1 MDAHRDGPCPSVARI
16 FGSLRACGRGR
27 ARATPTERGRR
38 LMQLYLRLLQFLR
51 LYWGRLVAAAICSG
65 LVAAFTGAYAWLV
78 RPAIDEVFINRN
90 ETWLILLPV
99 VLMAVSAL
107 KGVASYG
114 QTYLMVYVGT
124 RVVTDIRQQ
133 LFGHL
138 MRLPISFHLQNPSS
152 RMMSRVI
159 NDVNW
164 IQNAVSGVLKDLFQQ
179 SLTFLV
185 LLGVVFYQNWRL
197 TLLSIVVIPLSVYP
211 MVRFGARLRRLATT
225 GQERTADMSTAL
237 QETLTGIRIVKGFT
251 REAAE
256 DRRFAR
262 VNEAYCRTWMKS
274 TQVSAFTSPVLE
286 TVGVL
291 GVAGIIW
298 YGGWQVMHGTMT
310 SGTFF
315 SFLTAVFL
323 MYNPVKRL
331 ASANNSIQQALS
343 AAERVFAVLDVPTE
357 AAQDT
362 GVRNLDGVRSAIE
375 LRDVSFQYEGVET
388 WALQGISLT
397 VKAGEVLA
405 LVGSSG
411 AGKTTLVNLI
421 PRFYD
426 PTKGAILIDGVD
438 LREIRLAA
446 LRRQIGIVSQETLL
460 FDDTV
465 RNNIA
470 YGRDDVTDDAIVE
483 AARAAFAHD
492 FIVRMPNGY
501 DTLIGENGVKLSGGE
516 RQRLAIARALLRNPP
531 ILILD
536 EATSSLDTESER
548 MVQMALANL
557 MKDRT
562 TFVIAHRLST
572 VQRASRI
579 VVLADG
585 RIVEIGRHEDLL
597 AGGGTYQRL
606 YQMQFQNGGEDMPT

>member
-1 MDAHRDGPCPSVARI
+1 MR
-16 FGSLRACGRGR
+16 
-27 ARATPTERGRR
+27 
-38 LMQLYLRLLQFLR
+38 LYLRLLEYMR
-51 LYWGRLVAAAICSG
+51 PYWARLVAAGICSG
-65 LVAAFTGAYAWLV
+65 LVAGFTGAYVWLV
-78 RPAIDEVFINRN
+78 RPALDEIFINKN
-90 ETWLILLPV
+90 TTWLILLPAA
-99 VLMAVSAL
+99 LMAVSVL

-133 LFGHL
+133 LFSHL
-138 MRLPISFHLQNPSS
+138 MRLPIGFHLRNPSS

-159 NDVNW
+159 NDANW

-185 LLGVVFYQNWRL
+185 LLGVVFYQNWQL

-211 MVRFGARLRRLATT
+211 MVRFGNRLRRIATT
-225 GQERTADMSTAL
+225 GQERTADMTTAL
-237 QETLTGIRIVKGFT
+237 QETLTGVRIVKGFT

-262 VNEAYCRTWMKS
+262 INEAYFRTWMKS
-274 TQVSAFTSPVLE
+274 AQVSAITSPVLE
-286 TVGVL
+286 AVGVI
-291 GVAGIIW
+291 GVTGIIW
-298 YGGWQVMHGTMT
+298 YGGLQVIQGTMT
-310 SGTFF
+310 PGTFF

-323 MYNPVKRL
+323 IYNPVKRL
-331 ASANNSIQQALS
+331 ASVNNMIQQALS

-357 AAQDT
+357 AASDT
-362 GVRNLDGVRSAIE
+362 GVRSFDGVRSTIE
-375 LRDVSFQYEGVET
+375 LRGVSFRYEGAET

-397 VKAGEVLA
+397 VQTGEVLA
-405 LVGSSG
+405 IVGSSG

-426 PTKGAILIDGVD
+426 PTQGAILIDGVD

-470 YGRDDVTDDAIVE
+470 YGKDDVTDEAISK
-483 AARAAFAHD
+483 AARAAFAHE
-492 FIVRMPNGY
+492 FIMRMPSGY

-557 MKDRT
+557 MQGRT

-579 VVLADG
+579 VVLAGG
-585 RIVEIGRHEDLL
+585 RIVEIGHHEDLL
-597 AGGGTYQRL
+597 AKAGTYQRL
-606 YQMQFQNGGEDMPT
+606 YQMQFQSGGGEDAPA

>member
-1 MDAHRDGPCPSVARI
+1 
-16 FGSLRACGRGR
+16 
-27 ARATPTERGRR
+27 
-38 LMQLYLRLLQFLR
+38 
-51 LYWGRLVAAAICSG
+51 
-65 LVAAFTGAYAWLV
+65 
-78 RPAIDEVFINRN
+78 
-90 ETWLILLPV
+90 
-99 VLMAVSAL
+99 
-107 KGVASYG
+107 
-114 QTYLMVYVGT
+114 MVYVGT
-124 RVVTDIRQQ
+124 RVVTDLRRQ

-138 MRLPISFHLQNPSS
+138 LRLPVGFHLKNPSS

-211 MVRFGARLRRLATT
+211 MIRFGNRLRRLATT
-225 GQERTADMSTAL
+225 GQERTADMATAL

-251 REAAE
+251 REAGE

-262 VNEAYCRTWMKS
+262 INESYFRTWMKS
-274 TQVSAFTSPVLE
+274 TQVSAVTSPVLE
-286 TVGVL
+286 TVGVI

-298 YGGWQVMHGTMT
+298 YGGSQVIRGTMT
-310 SGTFF
+310 PGTFF

-331 ASANNSIQQALS
+331 ASANNTIQQALA
-343 AAERVFAVLDVPTE
+343 AAERVFGVLDVATE
-357 AAQDT
+357 AATDT
-362 GVRNLDGVRSAIE
+362 GTRGLDGVRSAIE
-375 LRDVSFQYEGVET
+375 LRGVSFRYDGVES
-388 WALQGISLT
+388 WALRDISLT

-426 PTKGAILIDGVD
+426 PTAGALLIDGVD

-446 LRRQIGIVSQETLL
+446 LRRRIGIVSQETLL

-470 YGRDDVTDDAIVE
+470 YGQDEATDE
-483 AARAAFAHD
+483 AVIQAAQAAYAHE
-492 FIVRMPNGY
+492 FIMRLPNGY

-557 MKDRT
+557 MTGRT

-572 VQRASRI
+572 VQRADRI
-579 VVLADG
+579 AVLADG
-585 RIVEIGRHEDLL
+585 RLVDIGRHEDLL
-597 AGGGTYQRL
+597 ARAGVYQRL
-606 YQMQFQNGGEDMPT
+606 YQMQFQDNGGEDGPA

>member
-1 MDAHRDGPCPSVARI
+1 
-16 FGSLRACGRGR
+16 
-27 ARATPTERGRR
+27 
-38 LMQLYLRLLQFLR
+38 MQLYLRLLQCLR

-90 ETWLILLPV
+90 ETWLLLLPV
-99 VLMAVSAL
+99 ALMAVSAL

-138 MRLPISFHLQNPSS
+138 MRLPISFHLKNPSS

-164 IQNAVSGVLKDLFQQ
+164 IQNAVAGVLKDLFQQ

-185 LLGVVFYQNWRL
+185 LLGVVLYQNWRL
-197 TLLSIVVIPLSVYP
+197 TLLAIVVIPLSVYP

-262 VNEAYCRTWMKS
+262 VNEAYFRTWMKS

-362 GVRNLDGVRSAIE
+362 GIRNLDGVRSAIE
-375 LRDVSFQYEGVET
+375 LRDVSFRYEGVET

-426 PTKGAILIDGVD
+426 PTQGAILIDGVD

-446 LRRQIGIVSQETLL
+446 LRGQIGIVSQETLL

-470 YGRDDVTDDAIVE
+470 YGRDDVTEDTIIE
-483 AARAAFAHD
+483 AAQAAYAHD

-557 MKDRT
+557 MKGRT

-579 VVLADG
+579 VVLAGG

-597 AGGGTYQRL
+597 AGAGTYQRL
-606 YQMQFQNGGEDMPT
+606 YQMQFQNGGEDVSS

>member
-1 MDAHRDGPCPSVARI
+1 MG
-16 FGSLRACGRGR
+16 
-27 ARATPTERGRR
+27 
-38 LMQLYLRLLQFLR
+38 LYVRLLHYLKPYWAR
-51 LYWGRLVAAAICSG
+51 LALAVICSG

-78 RPAIDEVFINRN
+78 RPALDEIFINKN
-90 ETWLILLPV
+90 ATWLILLPGALLV
-99 VLMAVSAL
+99 VSVL

-114 QTYLMVYVGT
+114 QSYLMVYVGS
-124 RVVTDIRQQ
+124 RVVADIRQR

-138 MRLPISFHLQNPSS
+138 MRLPVGFHMRNPSS
-152 RMMSRVI
+152 RMTSRVI

-179 SLTFLV
+179 SLTFLT

-197 TLLSIVVIPLSVYP
+197 TLLSIVVIPLSIYP
-211 MVRFGARLRRLATT
+211 MIRFGNRLRRIATT

-256 DRRFAR
+256 DRRFAGI
-262 VNEAYCRTWMKS
+262 NEAYFRTWMKS
-274 TQVSAFTSPVLE
+274 TQTSAFTSPVLE
-286 TVGVL
+286 VVGVI
-291 GVAGIIW
+291 GVVGIIW
-298 YGGWQVMHGTMT
+298 YGGVQVIRGTMT
-310 SGTFF
+310 PGTFF

-323 MYNPVKRL
+323 MYNPIKRL
-331 ASANNSIQQALS
+331 ASANNTIQQALS

-357 AAQDT
+357 AASDAGVQDL
-362 GVRNLDGVRSAIE
+362 NGVRSSVE
-375 LRDVSFQYEGVET
+375 LRGVSFQYEGVET
-388 WALQGISLT
+388 WALQDISLT
-397 VKAGEVLA
+397 VRPGEVLA

-426 PTKGAILIDGVD
+426 PTAGAILVDGVD

-465 RNNIA
+465 QNNIA
-470 YGRDDVTDDAIVE
+470 YGKDEVTDEKIIE
-483 AARAAFAHD
+483 AAQAAFAHE
-492 FIVRMPNGY
+492 FIMRLPNGY
-501 DTLIGENGVKLSGGE
+501 ETLIGENGVKLSGGE

-531 ILILD
+531 VLILD

-557 MKDRT
+557 MKGRT

-572 VQRASRI
+572 VQRADRI
-579 VVLADG
+579 AVLDRG
-585 RIVEIGRHEDLL
+585 RLVEVGRHEELL
-597 AGGGTYQRL
+597 ACGGTYHRL
-606 YQMQFQNGGEDMPT
+606 YQMQFLADGEDEVKR

>member
-1 MDAHRDGPCPSVARI
+1 MR
-16 FGSLRACGRGR
+16 
-27 ARATPTERGRR
+27 
-38 LMQLYLRLLQFLR
+38 LYLRLLEYIR
-51 LYWGRLVAAAICSG
+51 PYWGRLLIAAVCSGAVAA
-65 LVAAFTGAYAWLV
+65 LTGAYAWLV
-78 RPAIDEVFINRN
+78 RPALDEIFINKN
-90 ETWLILLPV
+90 ETWLYLLPV
-99 VLMAVSAL
+99 ALLAVSVL
-107 KGVASYG
+107 KGVCGYG
-114 QTYLMVYVGT
+114 QSYLMIFVGS

-138 MRLPISFHLQNPSS
+138 MRLPIGFHLKNPSS
-152 RMMSRVI
+152 RMLSRVV

-185 LLGVVFYQNWRL
+185 LLGVILYQNWRL
-197 TLLSIVVIPLSVYP
+197 ALFSIVVIPLSAYP
-211 MVRFGARLRRLATT
+211 MVRFGNQLRKIAAT

-237 QETLTGIRIVKGFT
+237 QETLTGVRIVKGFT

-256 DRRFAR
+256 GERFAKY
-262 VNEAYCRTWMKS
+262 NEAYFRTNMKS
-274 TQVSAFTSPVLE
+274 TQVSSITSPVLE
-286 TVGVL
+286 AVGVI

-298 YGGWQVMHGTMT
+298 YGGAQVIQGAMT
-310 SGTFF
+310 PGTFF

-323 MYNPVKRL
+323 MYTPIKRV
-331 ASANNSIQQALS
+331 ASANNTIQQAL
-343 AAERVFAVLDVPTE
+343 AAADRVFTVLDVPTE
-357 AAQDT
+357 AARDT
-362 GVRNLDGVRSAIE
+362 GMRDLDGVRSAIE
-375 LRDVSFQYEGVET
+375 LRAVSFRYEGIEA
-388 WALQGISLT
+388 WALQDISLR
-397 VKAGEVLA
+397 VSPGEVLA

-421 PRFYD
+421 PRFHD
-426 PTKGAILIDGVD
+426 PTAGAILIDGVD

-470 YGRDDVTDDAIVE
+470 YGKDEVTEDGITDAAK
-483 AARAAFAHD
+483 AAYAHE
-492 FIVRMPNGY
+492 FVTRLPNGY

-557 MKDRT
+557 MKGRT

-572 VQRASRI
+572 VQRADRI
-579 VVLADG
+579 AVLAGG
-585 RIVEIGRHEDLL
+585 RLVEVGRHEELL
-597 AGGGTYQRL
+597 AKGGVYHRL
-606 YQMQFQNGGEDMPT
+606 YQMQFQGNGGEGVSA

>member
-1 MDAHRDGPCPSVARI
+1 
-16 FGSLRACGRGR
+16 
-27 ARATPTERGRR
+27 
-38 LMQLYLRLLQFLR
+38 MQLYLRLLQYLR
-51 LYWGRLVAAAICSG
+51 PYWGRLVAAAICSG

-78 RPAIDEVFINRN
+78 RPALDEVFIKRN

-99 VLMAVSAL
+99 ALIAVSAL

-124 RVVTDIRQQ
+124 RVVTDIRQR
-133 LFGHL
+133 LFSHL
-138 MRLPISFHLQNPSS
+138 MRLPIGFHLKNPSS

-164 IQNAVSGVLKDLFQQ
+164 IQNAVAGVLKDLFQQ

-185 LLGVVFYQNWRL
+185 LLGVVLYQNWWL

-251 REAAE
+251 REATE

-262 VNEAYCRTWMKS
+262 VNEAYFHTWMKS
-274 TQVSAFTSPVLE
+274 AQVSAITSPVLE
-286 TVGVL
+286 TVGIL

-310 SGTFF
+310 PGTFF

-362 GVRNLDGVRSAIE
+362 GVRNLDGVRSTIE
-375 LRDVSFQYEGVET
+375 LRDVSFRYEGVET
-388 WALQGISLT
+388 WALRSISLT

-426 PTKGAILIDGVD
+426 PTQGAILIDGVD

-446 LRRQIGIVSQETLL
+446 LRGQIGIVSQETLL

-465 RNNIA
+465 RHNVA
-470 YGRDDVTDDAIVE
+470 YGKDDVTDEAIIE

-492 FIVRMPNGY
+492 FIMRMPNGY

-557 MKDRT
+557 MKGRT

-579 VVLADG
+579 VVLAGG

-597 AGGGTYQRL
+597 AGAGTYQRL
-606 YQMQFQNGGEDMPT
+606 YQMQFQNGGEEMPT

>member
-1 MDAHRDGPCPSVARI
+1 MR
-16 FGSLRACGRGR
+16 
-27 ARATPTERGRR
+27 
-38 LMQLYLRLLQFLR
+38 LYLRLLEYIR
-51 LYWGRLVAAAICSG
+51 PYWVRLVIAAVCSG
-65 LVAAFTGAYAWLV
+65 AVAALTGGYAWLV
-78 RPAIDEVFINRN
+78 RPALDEIFINKN
-90 ETWLILLPV
+90 ETWLYLLPV
-99 VLMAVSAL
+99 VLMAVSVL
-107 KGVASYG
+107 KGICGYG
-114 QTYLMVYVGT
+114 QSYLMIFVGS

-138 MRLPISFHLQNPSS
+138 MRLPIGFHLKNPSS
-152 RMMSRVI
+152 RMLSRVI

-185 LLGVVFYQNWRL
+185 LLGVILYQNWRL
-197 TLLSIVVIPLSVYP
+197 ALFSILVIPLSAYP
-211 MVRFGARLRRLATT
+211 MVRFGNQLRKIATT

-237 QETLTGIRIVKGFT
+237 QETLTGVRIVKGFT
-251 REAAE
+251 REDAE
-256 DRRFAR
+256 GRRFAGF
-262 VNEAYCRTWMKS
+262 NEAYFRTNMKS
-274 TQVSAFTSPVLE
+274 TQVSAITSPVLE
-286 TVGVL
+286 VVGIV

-298 YGGWQVMHGTMT
+298 YGGSQVIQGAMT
-310 SGTFF
+310 PGTFF

-323 MYNPVKRL
+323 MYTPIKRL
-331 ASANNSIQQALS
+331 ASANNTIQQAL
-343 AAERVFAVLDVPTE
+343 AAADRVFTVLDVPTE
-357 AAQDT
+357 AARDT
-362 GVRNLDGVRSAIE
+362 GTRGLDGVRSAID
-375 LRDVSFQYEGVET
+375 LHAVSFRYEGVEA
-388 WALQGISLT
+388 WALTDISLT
-397 VKAGEVLA
+397 VRPGEVLA

-421 PRFYD
+421 PRFHD
-426 PTKGAILIDGVD
+426 PTAGAILIDGVD

-465 RNNIA
+465 GNNIA
-470 YGRDDVTDDAIVE
+470 YGKDEATEAAITD

-492 FIVRMPNGY
+492 FIMKLPNGY
-501 DTLIGENGVKLSGGE
+501 DTLIGENGVRLSGGE

-557 MKDRT
+557 MKGRT

-572 VQRASRI
+572 VQRADRI
-579 VVLADG
+579 AVLAGG
-585 RIVEIGRHEDLL
+585 RLVEVGRHEELL
-597 AGGGTYQRL
+597 AKVGVYHRL
-606 YQMQFQNGGEDMPT
+606 HQMQFQDHGSEGAPV

>member
-1 MDAHRDGPCPSVARI
+1 MR
-16 FGSLRACGRGR
+16 
-27 ARATPTERGRR
+27 
-38 LMQLYLRLLQFLR
+38 LYLRLLEYIR
-51 LYWGRLVAAAICSG
+51 PYWGRLLIAAVCSGAVAA
-65 LVAAFTGAYAWLV
+65 LTGAYAWLV
-78 RPAIDEVFINRN
+78 RPALDEIFINKN
-90 ETWLILLPV
+90 VTWLYLLPV
-99 VLMAVSAL
+99 ALMAVSVL
-107 KGVASYG
+107 KGVCGYG
-114 QTYLMVYVGT
+114 QSYLMIFVGS

-138 MRLPISFHLQNPSS
+138 MRLPIGFHLKNPSS

-185 LLGVVFYQNWRL
+185 LLGVILYQNWRL
-197 TLLSIVVIPLSVYP
+197 ALFSIVVIPLSAYP
-211 MVRFGARLRRLATT
+211 MVRFGNQLRKIATT

-251 REAAE
+251 REDAE
-256 DRRFAR
+256 GRRFAGF
-262 VNEAYCRTWMKS
+262 NEAYFRTNMKS
-274 TQVSAFTSPVLE
+274 TQVSSITSPVLE
-286 TVGVL
+286 AVGVI

-298 YGGWQVMHGTMT
+298 YGGSQVIQGAMT
-310 SGTFF
+310 PGTFF

-323 MYNPVKRL
+323 MYTPIKRL
-331 ASANNSIQQALS
+331 ASANNTIQQAL
-343 AAERVFAVLDVPTE
+343 AAADRVFTVLDVPTE
-357 AAQDT
+357 AARDT
-362 GVRNLDGVRSAIE
+362 GTRNLDGVQSAIE
-375 LRDVSFQYEGVET
+375 LREVSFRYEGIEA
-388 WALQGISLT
+388 WALQNISLR
-397 VKAGEVLA
+397 VRPGEVLA

-421 PRFYD
+421 PRFHD
-426 PTKGAILIDGVD
+426 PTAGTILIDGVD

-470 YGRDDVTDDAIVE
+470 YGKDEVTEEAITDAAK
-483 AARAAFAHD
+483 AAYAHE
-492 FIVRMPNGY
+492 FIMRLSNGY

-557 MKDRT
+557 MKGRT

-572 VQRASRI
+572 VQRADRI
-579 VVLADG
+579 AVLAGG
-585 RIVEIGRHEDLL
+585 RLVEIGRHEDLL
-597 AGGGTYQRL
+597 AKAGVYHRL
-606 YQMQFQNGGEDMPT
+606 YQMQFQDNGGEDASA

>member
-1 MDAHRDGPCPSVARI
+1 MR
-16 FGSLRACGRGR
+16 
-27 ARATPTERGRR
+27 
-38 LMQLYLRLLQFLR
+38 LYLRLLEYMR
-51 LYWGRLVAAAICSG
+51 PYWGRLIAAAVCSGAVAA
-65 LVAAFTGAYAWLV
+65 LTGAYAWLV

-90 ETWLILLPV
+90 ETWLLLLPV
-99 VLMAVSAL
+99 ALMAVSAL

-138 MRLPISFHLQNPSS
+138 MRLPIGFHLRNPSS

-211 MVRFGARLRRLATT
+211 MVRFGNRLRRIATT
-225 GQERTADMSTAL
+225 GQERTADMTTAL

-262 VNEAYCRTWMKS
+262 INEAYFRTWMKS
-274 TQVSAFTSPVLE
+274 TQVSAITSPVLE

-298 YGGWQVMHGTMT
+298 YGGLQVMQGTMT

-362 GVRNLDGVRSAIE
+362 GVRNLDGVRSTIE
-375 LRDVSFQYEGVET
+375 LRDVSFRYEGVET
-388 WALQGISLT
+388 WALRSISLT

-426 PTKGAILIDGVD
+426 PTQGAILIDGVD

-446 LRRQIGIVSQETLL
+446 LRGQIGIVSQETLL

-465 RNNIA
+465 RHNVA
-470 YGRDDVTDDAIVE
+470 YGKDDVTDETIIE

-492 FIVRMPNGY
+492 FIMRMPNGY

-557 MKDRT
+557 MKGRT

-579 VVLADG
+579 VVLAGG

-597 AGGGTYQRL
+597 AGAGTYQRL
-606 YQMQFQNGGEDMPT
+606 YQMQFQNGGEEMPT

>member
-1 MDAHRDGPCPSVARI
+1 MK
-16 FGSLRACGRGR
+16 
-27 ARATPTERGRR
+27 
-38 LMQLYLRLLQFLR
+38 LYLRLLEYMR
-51 LYWGRLVAAAICSG
+51 PYWGRLIVAAACSG
-65 LVAAFTGAYAWLV
+65 LVALFTGAYAWLV
-78 RPAIDEVFINRN
+78 RPALDEVFINKN
-90 ETWLILLPV
+90 VTWMVFLPV
-99 VLMAVSAL
+99 VLMLVSVL
-107 KGVASYG
+107 KGVCSYG
-114 QTYLMVYVGT
+114 QTYLMTYVGT

-138 MRLPISFHLQNPSS
+138 MRLPVGFHLKNPSS

-197 TLLSIVVIPLSVYP
+197 TLLSVVVIPLSVYP
-211 MVRFGARLRRLATT
+211 MVWLGNRLRRLATT

-256 DRRFAR
+256 DARFAR
-262 VNEAYCRTWMKS
+262 INESYFRTWMKS
-274 TQVSAFTSPVLE
+274 TQVSAVTSPVLE

-298 YGGWQVMHGTMT
+298 YGGAQVIRGTMT
-310 SGTFF
+310 PGTFF

-323 MYNPVKRL
+323 MYTPIKRL
-331 ASANNSIQQALS
+331 ASANNTIQQALA
-343 AAERVFAVLDVPTE
+343 AAERVFGVLDVKTE
-357 AAQDT
+357 AATDT
-362 GVRNLDGVRSAIE
+362 GTGELDGVQSTVE
-375 LRDVSFQYEGVET
+375 LRNVSFRYEGIET
-388 WALQGISLT
+388 PALQDISLRVRT
-397 VKAGEVLA
+397 GEVLA
-405 LVGSSG
+405 IVGSSG

-426 PTKGAILIDGVD
+426 PTEGAIFIDGVD

-446 LRRQIGIVSQETLL
+446 LRRRTGIVSQETLL

-470 YGRDDVTDDAIVE
+470 YGKDEVTDEAVLE
-483 AARAAFAHD
+483 AARAAYAHE
-492 FIVRMPNGY
+492 FIMRLPSGY

-557 MKDRT
+557 MEGRT

-572 VQRASRI
+572 VQRADRI
-579 VVLADG
+579 AVLAGG
-585 RIVEIGRHEDLL
+585 RLVEIGRHDELL
-597 AGGGTYQRL
+597 AKGGVYQRL
-606 YQMQFQNGGEDMPT
+606 YQMQFQDHGGEDAPA

>member
-1 MDAHRDGPCPSVARI
+1 MR
-16 FGSLRACGRGR
+16 
-27 ARATPTERGRR
+27 
-38 LMQLYLRLLQFLR
+38 LYLRLLEYIR
-51 LYWGRLVAAAICSG
+51 PYWVRLVIAAACSG
-65 LVAAFTGAYAWLV
+65 AVAALTGGYAWLV
-78 RPAIDEVFINRN
+78 RPALDEIFINKN
-90 ETWLILLPV
+90 ETWLYLLPV
-99 VLMAVSAL
+99 ALMAVSVL
-107 KGVASYG
+107 KGICGYG
-114 QTYLMVYVGT
+114 QSYLMIFVGS

-138 MRLPISFHLQNPSS
+138 MRLPIGFHLKNPSS
-152 RMMSRVI
+152 RMLSRVI

-185 LLGVVFYQNWRL
+185 LLGVILYQNWRL
-197 TLLSIVVIPLSVYP
+197 ALFSILVIPLSAYP
-211 MVRFGARLRRLATT
+211 MVRFGNQLRKIATA

-237 QETLTGIRIVKGFT
+237 QETLTGVRIVKGFT
-251 REAAE
+251 REDAE
-256 DRRFAR
+256 GRRFAGF
-262 VNEAYCRTWMKS
+262 NEAYFRTNMKS
-274 TQVSAFTSPVLE
+274 TQVSSITSPVLE
-286 TVGVL
+286 AVGIL

-298 YGGWQVMHGTMT
+298 YGGSQVIQGAMT
-310 SGTFF
+310 PGTFF

-323 MYNPVKRL
+323 MYTPIKRL
-331 ASANNSIQQALS
+331 ASANNTIQQAL
-343 AAERVFAVLDVPTE
+343 AAADRVFTVLDVPTE

-362 GVRNLDGVRSAIE
+362 GTRSLDGVRSAIA
-375 LRDVSFQYEGVET
+375 LQGVSFRYEGVEA
-388 WALQGISLT
+388 WALTDISLT
-397 VKAGEVLA
+397 VRPGEVLA

-421 PRFYD
+421 PRFHD
-426 PTKGAILIDGVD
+426 PTAGAILIDGVD
-438 LREIRLAA
+438 LREIRLSA

-465 RNNIA
+465 GNNIA
-470 YGRDDVTDDAIVE
+470 YGRDEATEEAITD

-492 FIVRMPNGY
+492 FIMKLPNGY
-501 DTLIGENGVKLSGGE
+501 DTLIGENGVRLSGGE

-557 MKDRT
+557 MKGRT

-572 VQRASRI
+572 VQRADRI
-579 VVLADG
+579 AVLAGG
-585 RIVEIGRHEDLL
+585 RLVEVGRHEELL
-597 AGGGTYQRL
+597 AKVGVYHRL
-606 YQMQFQNGGEDMPT
+606 HQMQFQDHGSEGAPV

>member
-1 MDAHRDGPCPSVARI
+1 MR
-16 FGSLRACGRGR
+16 
-27 ARATPTERGRR
+27 
-38 LMQLYLRLLQFLR
+38 LYLRLLEYIR
-51 LYWGRLVAAAICSG
+51 PYWGRLLIAAVCSGAVAA
-65 LVAAFTGAYAWLV
+65 LTGAYAWLV
-78 RPAIDEVFINRN
+78 RPALDEIFINKN
-90 ETWLILLPV
+90 ETWLYLLPV
-99 VLMAVSAL
+99 ALLAVSVL
-107 KGVASYG
+107 KGVCGYG
-114 QTYLMVYVGT
+114 QSYLMIFVGS

-138 MRLPISFHLQNPSS
+138 MRLPIGFHLKNPSS
-152 RMMSRVI
+152 RMLSRVV

-185 LLGVVFYQNWRL
+185 LLGVILYQNWRL
-197 TLLSIVVIPLSVYP
+197 ALFSIVVIPLSAYP
-211 MVRFGARLRRLATT
+211 MVRFGNQLRKIAAT

-237 QETLTGIRIVKGFT
+237 QETLTGVRIVKGFT

-256 DRRFAR
+256 GERFAKY
-262 VNEAYCRTWMKS
+262 NEAYFRTNMKS
-274 TQVSAFTSPVLE
+274 TQVSSITSPVLE
-286 TVGVL
+286 AVGVI

-298 YGGWQVMHGTMT
+298 YGGAQVIQGAMT
-310 SGTFF
+310 PGTFF

-323 MYNPVKRL
+323 MYTPIKRV
-331 ASANNSIQQALS
+331 ASANNTIQQAL
-343 AAERVFAVLDVPTE
+343 AAADRVFTVLDVPTE
-357 AAQDT
+357 AARDT
-362 GVRNLDGVRSAIE
+362 GMRDLDGVRSAIE
-375 LRDVSFQYEGVET
+375 LRAVSFRYEGIEA
-388 WALQGISLT
+388 WALQDISLR
-397 VKAGEVLA
+397 VSPGEVLA

-421 PRFYD
+421 PRFHD
-426 PTKGAILIDGVD
+426 PTAGAILIDGVD

-470 YGRDDVTDDAIVE
+470 YGKDEVTEDGITDAAK
-483 AARAAFAHD
+483 AAYAHE
-492 FIVRMPNGY
+492 FVTRLPNGY

-557 MKDRT
+557 MKGRT

-572 VQRASRI
+572 VQRADRI
-579 VVLADG
+579 AVLAGG
-585 RIVEIGRHEDLL
+585 RLVEVGRHEELL
-597 AGGGTYQRL
+597 AKGGVYHRL
-606 YQMQFQNGGEDMPT
+606 YQMQFQDNGGEGVSA

>member
-1 MDAHRDGPCPSVARI
+1 MR
-16 FGSLRACGRGR
+16 
-27 ARATPTERGRR
+27 
-38 LMQLYLRLLQFLR
+38 LYLRLLEYIR
-51 LYWGRLVAAAICSG
+51 PYWGRLLIAAVCSGAVAA
-65 LVAAFTGAYAWLV
+65 LTGAYAWLV
-78 RPAIDEVFINRN
+78 RPALDEIFINKN
-90 ETWLILLPV
+90 ETWLYLLPV
-99 VLMAVSAL
+99 ALLAVSVL
-107 KGVASYG
+107 KGVCGYG
-114 QTYLMVYVGT
+114 QSYLMIFVGS

-138 MRLPISFHLQNPSS
+138 MRLPIGFHLKNPSS
-152 RMMSRVI
+152 RMLSRVV

-185 LLGVVFYQNWRL
+185 LLGVILYQNWRL
-197 TLLSIVVIPLSVYP
+197 ALFSIIVIPLSAYP
-211 MVRFGARLRRLATT
+211 MVRFGNQLRKIAAT

-237 QETLTGIRIVKGFT
+237 QETLTGVRIVKGFT

-256 DRRFAR
+256 GERFAKY
-262 VNEAYCRTWMKS
+262 NEAYFRTNMKS
-274 TQVSAFTSPVLE
+274 TQVSSITSPVLE
-286 TVGVL
+286 AVGVI

-298 YGGWQVMHGTMT
+298 YGGAQVIQGAMT
-310 SGTFF
+310 PGTFF

-323 MYNPVKRL
+323 MYTPIKRV
-331 ASANNSIQQALS
+331 ASANNTIQQAL
-343 AAERVFAVLDVPTE
+343 AAADRVFTVLDVPTE
-357 AAQDT
+357 AARDRGT
-362 GVRNLDGVRSAIE
+362 RDLDGVRSAVE
-375 LRDVSFQYEGVET
+375 LRAVSFRYEGIEA
-388 WALQGISLT
+388 WALQDISLR
-397 VKAGEVLA
+397 VSPGEVLA

-421 PRFYD
+421 PRFHD
-426 PTKGAILIDGVD
+426 PTAGAILIDGVD

-460 FDDTV
+460 FDDSV

-470 YGRDDVTDDAIVE
+470 YGKDAVTEEGITDAAK
-483 AARAAFAHD
+483 AAYAHE
-492 FIVRMPNGY
+492 FVTRLPNGY

-557 MKDRT
+557 MKGRT

-572 VQRASRI
+572 VQRADRI
-579 VVLADG
+579 AVLAGG
-585 RIVEIGRHEDLL
+585 RLVEVGRHEELL
-597 AGGGTYQRL
+597 AKAGVYHRL
-606 YQMQFQNGGEDMPT
+606 YQMQFQDNGGEGVSA

>member
-1 MDAHRDGPCPSVARI
+1 MR
-16 FGSLRACGRGR
+16 
-27 ARATPTERGRR
+27 
-38 LMQLYLRLLQFLR
+38 LYLRLLDYIR
-51 LYWGRLVAAAICSG
+51 PYWVRLVIAAVCSG
-65 LVAAFTGAYAWLV
+65 AVAALTGGYAWLV
-78 RPAIDEVFINRN
+78 RPALDEIFINKN
-90 ETWLILLPV
+90 ETWLYLLPV
-99 VLMAVSAL
+99 ALMAVSVL
-107 KGVASYG
+107 KGICGYG
-114 QTYLMVYVGT
+114 QSYLMIFVGS

-138 MRLPISFHLQNPSS
+138 MRLPIGFHLKNPSS
-152 RMMSRVI
+152 RMLSRVI

-185 LLGVVFYQNWRL
+185 LLGVILYQNWRL
-197 TLLSIVVIPLSVYP
+197 ALFSILVIPLSAYP
-211 MVRFGARLRRLATT
+211 MVRFGNQLRKIATA

-237 QETLTGIRIVKGFT
+237 QETLTGVRIVKGFT
-251 REAAE
+251 REDAE
-256 DRRFAR
+256 GRRFAGF
-262 VNEAYCRTWMKS
+262 NEAYFRTNMKS
-274 TQVSAFTSPVLE
+274 TQVSSITSPVLE
-286 TVGVL
+286 VVGIL

-298 YGGWQVMHGTMT
+298 YGGSQVIQGAMT
-310 SGTFF
+310 PGTFF

-323 MYNPVKRL
+323 MYTPIKRL
-331 ASANNSIQQALS
+331 ASANNTIQQAL
-343 AAERVFAVLDVPTE
+343 AAADRVFTVLDVPTE

-362 GVRNLDGVRSAIE
+362 GTRSLDGVRSAIA
-375 LRDVSFQYEGVET
+375 LQGVSFRYEGVEA
-388 WALQGISLT
+388 WALTDISLT
-397 VKAGEVLA
+397 VRPGEVLA

-421 PRFYD
+421 PRFHD
-426 PTKGAILIDGVD
+426 PTAGAILIDGVD
-438 LREIRLAA
+438 LREIRLSA

-465 RNNIA
+465 GNNIA
-470 YGRDDVTDDAIVE
+470 YGKDEATEEAITD

-492 FIVRMPNGY
+492 FIMKLPNGY
-501 DTLIGENGVKLSGGE
+501 ETLIGENGVRLSGGE

-557 MKDRT
+557 MKGRT

-572 VQRASRI
+572 VQRADRI
-579 VVLADG
+579 AVLAGG
-585 RIVEIGRHEDLL
+585 RLVEIGRHEELL
-597 AGGGTYQRL
+597 AKVGVYHRL
-606 YQMQFQNGGEDMPT
+606 HQMQFQDHGSEGAPV

>member
-1 MDAHRDGPCPSVARI
+1 
-16 FGSLRACGRGR
+16 
-27 ARATPTERGRR
+27 
-38 LMQLYLRLLQFLR
+38 MQLYLRLLQYLR
-51 LYWGRLVAAAICSG
+51 PYWGRLVAAAICSG

-78 RPAIDEVFINRN
+78 RPALDEVFIKRN

-99 VLMAVSAL
+99 ALIAVSAL

-124 RVVTDIRQQ
+124 RVVTDIRQR
-133 LFGHL
+133 LFSHL
-138 MRLPISFHLQNPSS
+138 MRLPIGFHLKNPSS

-164 IQNAVSGVLKDLFQQ
+164 IQNAVAGVLKDLFQQ

-185 LLGVVFYQNWRL
+185 LLAVVLYQNWWL

-251 REAAE
+251 REATE

-262 VNEAYCRTWMKS
+262 VNEAYFHTWMKS
-274 TQVSAFTSPVLE
+274 AQVSAITSPVLE
-286 TVGVL
+286 TVGIL

-298 YGGWQVMHGTMT
+298 YGGWQVMQGSMT
-310 SGTFF
+310 PGTFF

-362 GVRNLDGVRSAIE
+362 GVRNLDGVRSTIE
-375 LRDVSFQYEGVET
+375 LRDVSFRYEGVET
-388 WALQGISLT
+388 WALRSLSLT

-426 PTKGAILIDGVD
+426 PTQGAILIDGVD

-446 LRRQIGIVSQETLL
+446 LRGQIGIVSQETLL

-465 RNNIA
+465 RHNVA
-470 YGRDDVTDDAIVE
+470 YGKDDVTDDAIIE

-492 FIVRMPNGY
+492 FIMRMPNGY

-557 MKDRT
+557 MKGRT

-579 VVLADG
+579 VVLAGG

-597 AGGGTYQRL
+597 AGAGTYQRL
-606 YQMQFQNGGEDMPT
+606 YQMQFHDEGGEQR